1 MVVTIV
7 IAESKHPHKKY
18 DAVIHRPDGT
28 SKTVSFGQ
36 AGASD
41 MTQHKDNKRKQLYI
55 ARHRKTED
63 WSANGYETAGW
74 LSRWLLWEAPSLTQA
89 VARINKRFSNISITV
104 KPQAAMTTRQPR
116 QSQ

>member
-1 MVVTIV
+1 MVVSIV
-7 IAESKHPHKKY
+7 ILKSKHPHKKY

-28 SKTVSFGQ
+28 TKTVSFGQ

-41 MTQHKDNKRKQLYI
+41 MTQHKDTKRKQLYI
-55 ARHRKTED
+55 ARHKSTEN
-63 WSANGYETAGW
+63 WTANGYETAGW

-89 VARINKRFSNISITV
+89 IARINKRFRHVSVSL
-104 KPQAAMTTRQPR
+104 KAQAATTSQQPR

>member
-1 MVVTIV
+1 MVVSIV
-7 IAESKHPHKKY
+7 IVKSKHPEKKY
-18 DAVIHRPDGT
+18 DAVIQRPDGT

-74 LSRWLLWEAPSLTQA
+74 LSRWLLWESPTLTQA
-89 VARINKRFSNISITV
+89 AARINKRFSNISITV
-104 KPQAAMTTRQPR
+104 KPQVAKSRQQLR